1 MPYAFLPKTK
11 VLNDFFR
18 HYVTA
23 SLKQWS
29 FFSKRIQNT
38 VIPYLSDYIRIVCA
52 IINRY
57 KTRAIINTDNDI
69 YGDKMLSLL
78 NDENKLKD
86 RLNNSDLMHHS
97 KWKNYDAAYFSFPEI
112 TEQDLFDI
120 TNGGFPGLVLSFL

>member
-1 MPYAFLPKTK
+1 MIVLLKT
-11 VLNDFFR
+11 N
-18 HYVTA
+18 
-23 SLKQWS
+23 
-29 FFSKRIQNT
+29 QNT
-38 VIPYLSDYIRIVCA
+38 AIPYLSDYIRIVCA

-97 KWKNYDAAYFSFPEI
+97 K
-112 TEQDLFDI
+112 
-120 TNGGFPGLVLSFL
+120 